1 MLNCSVII
9 MTKNEE
15 QNLPGCIASVKW
27 SDDIIIYDSYSEDNT
42 AQIANDFG
50 VRIIRRPNYDTSLRY
65 GGDES
70 FHRNWALK
78 NIRFKN
84 KWIFFLDADERL
96 GESFLEEI
104 KNIKDETLLKFN
116 AFSLRRKDYFMK
128 KHLKYSQQTHR
139 YIRLL
144 RPEFCHFERIIN
156 PGIVVKGKVG
166 SLYSY
171 IDHFPFSK
179 GIKGWVDKHNEYST
193 FEAKQILNERQS
205 INKCIRLII
214 NTDNKKEKT
223 KYLKKIFYCL
233 KGRPLLRFLQLYL
246 FKKGFLDGYAG
257 LRFCLLMA
265 VYEYLISLKI
275 IEIRQNNKT

>member
-1 MLNCSVII
+1 

-15 QNLPGCIASVKW
+15 RNLPGCIASVKW
-27 SDDIIIYDSYSEDNT
+27 SDDIVIYDSYSEDNT

-139 YIRLL
+139 YIRLF

-193 FEAKQILNERQS
+193 FEAKQILNERES
-205 INKCIRLII
+205 INKCIKLII

-223 KYLKKIFYCL
+223 KYLKKIFYYL
-233 KGRPLLRFLQLYL
+233 KGRPLLRFFQLYL
-246 FKKGFLDGYAG
+246 FKKGFLDGFAG